1 MFPLKPI
8 AISILTPASILALA
22 FSLQAGDVPENTTP
36 VSREQVT
43 AQKAMVQEIQDF
55 LADSQREVSALN
67 EKLSSVVHEREAA
80 LLQAKIGEIKHRV
93 DIRVLEIQLRYARLE
108 GRAHTVSRLEAALA
122 KTREIA
128 SDSRSSDGLIPR
140 EPQ

>member
-8 AISILTPASILALA
+8 AISILAPASILALA
-22 FSLQAGDVPENTTP
+22 FSLQAGDVPDNTTP

-43 AQKAMVQEIQDF
+43 AQKAMVQEIQD
-55 LADSQREVSALN
+55 LLTESQREVSSLN
-67 EKLSSVVHEREAA
+67 IKLSSVAHEREAA

-108 GRAHTVSRLEAALA
+108 GRADTVSRLEAALA
-122 KTREIA
+122 RTQEIA
-128 SDSRSSDGLIPR
+128 SDTRSSASPTPKEPR
-140 EPQ
+140 